1 MNEFVQSSVMFG
13 VFISLMAYEI
23 GRLLQKKTKKAF
35 CNPLLIGIILV
46 IIFLLIFD
54 IEYDVYF
61 ESAKMLGYLLTPA
74 TVCLAIPLYEKIQLL
89 KENWKAIIG
98 GIAIGTLVSLFSIL
112 VIGLLL
118 NMEHAQYVTLLPKSI
133 TTAIGLGVSEE
144 LGGYGTITVACIV
157 ITGILGN
164 VCAEWVCKVFQIKS
178 PIAKGVAIGT
188 SAHALG
194 TARAMEMGRIEGAM
208 SSLSIAVAG
217 IMTVVLAPL
226 FAGVL

>member
-1 MNEFVQSSVMFG
+1 
-13 VFISLMAYEI
+13 
-23 GRLLQKKTKKAF
+23 
-35 CNPLLIGIILV
+35 
-46 IIFLLIFD
+46 
-54 IEYDVYF
+54 
-61 ESAKMLGYLLTPA
+61 MLGYLLTPA
-74 TVCLAIPLYEKIQLL
+74 TVSLAIPLYEKIQLL

-98 GIAIGTLVSLFSIL
+98 GIAIGTFVSLFSIL

-208 SSLSIAVAG
+208 SSLSIVVAG

>member
-1 MNEFVQSSVMFG
+1 MYEFVQSSVMFG

-23 GRLLQKKTKKAF
+23 GRGIQKKTKKAF
-35 CNPLLIGIILV
+35 CNPLLIGILLV
-46 IIFLLIFD
+46 IVFLMIFD
-54 IEYDVYF
+54 IEYVIYF

-74 TVCLAIPLYEKIQLL
+74 TVCLAIPLYEKVQLL
-89 KENWKAIIG
+89 KANWKAIIG
-98 GIAIGTLVSLFSIL
+98 GIAIGTFVSLFSIF

-118 NMEHAQYVTLLPKSI
+118 RIEHVQYVTLLPKSI

-178 PIAKGVAIGT
+178 PIAKGIAIGT

-194 TARAMEMGRIEGAM
+194 TARALEMGRIEGAM
-208 SSLSIAVAG
+208 SSLSIVVAG

-226 FAGVL
+226 FASFL

>member
-13 VFISLMAYEI
+13 VFISLMAYEV

-208 SSLSIAVAG
+208 SSLSIVVAG